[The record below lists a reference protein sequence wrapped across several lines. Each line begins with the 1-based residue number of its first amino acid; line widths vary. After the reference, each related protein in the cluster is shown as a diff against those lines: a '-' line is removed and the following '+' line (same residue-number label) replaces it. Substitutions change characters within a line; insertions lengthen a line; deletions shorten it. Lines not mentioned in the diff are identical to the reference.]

1 MLEKN
6 IGRLSQV
13 SRHCGWGLG
22 RASYLSVQ
30 QRGAGLRRGIT
41 RGFTLIEVM
50 IVVGIIAILAAIAM
64 PSYQEYIK
72 RGQIVD
78 GLVPLADMGGKLEQ
92 FFQDNRTYEGACQA
106 GTVAPAPTNTARFTY
121 TCGTLGKSAYTV
133 TATGIGSMTGFAF
146 TLNQQGQRATTGTP
160 SGWTAGSN
168 CWSARKD
175 GSC

>member
-1 MLEKN
+1 M
-6 IGRLSQV
+6 
-13 SRHCGWGLG
+13 
-22 RASYLSVQ
+22 
-30 QRGAGLRRGIT
+30 RRGIL

-50 IVVGIIAILAAIAM
+50 IVVAIIAILAAIAI

-78 GLVPLADMGGKLEQ
+78 GLVPLADMGGKMEQ
-92 FFQDNRTYEGACQA
+92 FFQDNRTYEGACAA
-106 GTVAPAPTNTARFTY
+106 GTVAPAPANTARFSY
-121 TCGTLGKSAYTV
+121 SCGSPSKTAYTV
-133 TATGIGSMTGFAF
+133 TATGAGSMSGFAF

>member
-1 MLEKN
+1 MGARCSSCPPLHRS
-6 IGRLSQV
+6 GGSLRQV
-13 SRHCGWGLG
+13 LH
-22 RASYLSVQ
+22 
-30 QRGAGLRRGIT
+30 

-50 IVVGIIAILAAIAM
+50 IVVAIIAILAAIAI

-92 FFQDNRTYEGACQA
+92 YFQDNRTYVGACVSN
-106 GTVAPAPTNTARFTY
+106 TVAPAPTDTVRFKYICSLDVKT
-121 TCGTLGKSAYTV
+121 YTV
-133 TATGIGSMTGFAF
+133 TAEGRGSMDGFVF
-146 TLNQQGQRATTGTP
+146 TLNQQGQRATTGTG

>member
-1 MLEKN
+1 MSKC
-6 IGRLSQV
+6 IM
-13 SRHCGWGLG
+13 
-22 RASYLSVQ
+22 
-30 QRGAGLRRGIT
+30 

-50 IVVGIIAILAAIAM
+50 IVVGIIAILAAIAI

-92 FFQDNRTYEGACQA
+92 YFQDNRTYVGAC
-106 GTVAPAPTNTARFTY
+106 GTSGLAPKPAATARFEY
-121 TCGTLGKSAYTV
+121 SGTLDVKTYTV
-133 TATGIGSMTGFAF
+133 TATGIGSMSGFAF

-160 SGWTAGSN
+160 SGWTAGTN

>member
-1 MLEKN
+1 M
-6 IGRLSQV
+6 
-13 SRHCGWGLG
+13 
-22 RASYLSVQ
+22 
-30 QRGAGLRRGIT
+30 RRGMS

-64 PSYQEYIK
+64 PAYQEYIK

-92 FFQDNRTYEGACQA
+92 YFQDNRTYEDAC
-106 GTVAPAPTNTARFTY
+106 GTSGLAPAPAATARFKY
-121 TCGTLGKSAYTV
+121 TCALDVKTYTV
-133 TATGIGSMTGFAF
+133 TATGTGSMSGFVF

-160 SGWTAGSN
+160 SGWTAGTN